1 MNTTPNNRFDDPVCR
16 LIITI
21 TLSLLAA
28 VLPMSS
34 FAQDPPWMQNPNV
47 REVLKLRQ
55 EETDGLLAGNPGASL
70 NNLSS
75 TFVANTPDRGVAT
88 GAELKKLF
96 KSGSVKYDDIKL
108 NIEYAGA
115 HGNDMVVI
123 MGVEIVVP
131 GKGLR
136 NAGKH
141 VYRRFTDIYRK
152 ENGMWRHDL
161 RQSNVVK
168 IE

>member
-1 MNTTPNNRFDDPVCR
+1 MTRTTKRWNTGRRYR
-16 LIITI
+16 LAYTVV
-21 TLSLLAA
+21 LWLLAA
-28 VLPMSS
+28 ALPGSL
-34 FAQDPPWMQNPNV
+34 FAQEPPWMKNPNV
-47 REVLKLRQ
+47 RAVLKLRQ
-55 EETDGLLAGNPGASL
+55 EETKGLLSGKPGASL

-96 KSGSVKYDDIKL
+96 RSGGVKYDDIKL
-108 NIEYAGA
+108 HIEYAGA

-123 MGVEIVVP
+123 MGVEVVVP
-131 GKGLR
+131 GKGQR
-136 NAGKH
+136 DAGKH
-141 VYRRFTDIYRK
+141 VYRRFTDVYRK

-168 IE
+168 VE